1 MKANASKQSARRTPP
16 RVKVRLEPPGPEH
29 EKEFLDAVR
38 RSATLHRPWVT
49 APATPEAYR
58 SWIGNQDGR
67 VNTAFLAISQ
77 EGEIVGVVNVSQ
89 MVRGLFCSAYLGY
102 YGLAPHQGKGYMTA
116 TLGAVVST
124 AFRKLG
130 MHRLEANI
138 QPGNRESIALVRRL
152 GFRKEGFSPR
162 YLKIGGRWRDHERW
176 AITREDWASP
186 SA

>member
-1 MKANASKQSARRTPP
+1 MARK
-16 RVKVRLEPPGPEH
+16 RVKVRLEVPGPEH
-29 EKEFLDAVR
+29 EHEFLESVK
-38 RSATLHRPWVT
+38 RSGALHRPWVSP
-49 APATPEAYR
+49 PASPKAYR
-58 SWIGNQDGR
+58 AWIENQDGR
-67 VNTAFLAISQ
+67 TNVAFLAIST

-102 YGLAPHQGKGYMTA
+102 YGFAPHTGKGYMTA
-116 TLGAVVST
+116 ALAAVVST
-124 AFRKLG
+124 GFRKLG

-176 AITREDWASP
+176 ALTREDWNGTAG
-186 SA
+186 